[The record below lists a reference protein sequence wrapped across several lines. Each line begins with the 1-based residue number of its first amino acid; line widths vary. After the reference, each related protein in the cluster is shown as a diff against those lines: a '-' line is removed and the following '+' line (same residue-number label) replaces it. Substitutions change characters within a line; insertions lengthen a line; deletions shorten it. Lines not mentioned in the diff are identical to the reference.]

1 LIELEGLHFL
11 TDPLLTSRVSHLSRT
26 SAKPVPLQHIDAVLL
41 SHLHS
46 DHVHLPSLR
55 RLGKHHLYIA
65 PHGAAPFLARHG
77 FHQVIEMKAGER
89 VSIRGVDIEATHT
102 HHPGRRVP
110 WRPITDCL
118 GYILY
123 GKQNVYFAGD
133 TDLFDGMVDISQ
145 RVDVALLPVWGWGP
159 TLGVGHMDPYRA
171 ARAVQLLQPSLVI
184 PIHWGTY
191 FPSGLRPIMPQFIA
205 QPPYDFA
212 RYANQITPE
221 VPVCVLDP
229 GDALDL
235 TGFFNQMGTR

>member
-1 LIELEGLHFL
+1 
-11 TDPLLTSRVSHLSRT
+11 
-26 SAKPVPLQHIDAVLL
+26 
-41 SHLHS
+41 
-46 DHVHLPSLR
+46 
-55 RLGKHHLYIA
+55 
-65 PHGAAPFLARHG
+65 
-77 FHQVIEMKAGER
+77 M
-89 VSIRGVDIEATHT
+89 
-102 HHPGRRVP
+102 P

-123 GKQNVYFAGD
+123 GKRSVYFAGD
-133 TDLFDGMVDISQ
+133 TDLFDGMADIGQ

-159 TLGVGHMDPYRA
+159 TLGAGHMDPYRA

-191 FPSGLRPIMPQFIA
+191 FPSGLRPIMPQFVA

-221 VPVCVLDP
+221 VQVCVLDP

-235 TGFFNQMGTR
+235 TGFFSQMGTR